1 MPLHKIP
8 LCSFKYVG
16 DIHSSG
22 TFIYKQEEYI
32 SKTKEMFLKSQE
44 KKYIDIEKNK
54 DLNKE
59 SNISVYKHQVIPIV
73 LYRQIKIN
81 KTINK
86 LLKNMQKNNLIIV
99 NDILLNKFKSWN
111 VNRCT
116 NKTIEKYQ
124 DLNIKILDKKYNLKN
139 ICNQIYLNNEK
150 SFSFYSN
157 NDIFIKCNNSLLEPK
172 FKNIKIYNKKY
183 KLDRYKTNAD
193 IINNNFLSLDRY
205 KTQVYLNDNNLFLN
219 KYKKYIYKNKH
230 NNNLDNWKNFFDVID
245 YKSMFLDSHKKTM
258 YTSMNENFINQY
270 KKQIYLN
277 QHIEFLTSYKA
288 NVYKNEYKHFLN
300 SSYINIGMIN
310 SNTHFIENKLKEASI
325 ILSNKKVNKEIE
337 KKYKEIYLTNDTN
350 YLNIS
355 KINIYL
361 NNNNNFLNLS
371 LKQSLKTKNIET
383 LIKSYTIAEDHKN
396 ILFLNK
402 YKKYISF
409 NNNMFIEKSKK
420 KLSTQNNIF
429 LNKTFSNISKPN
441 YLHLNKSYSN
451 IIIDEFDLL
460 QKTFINKQFY
470 KKNNIWLTKEKN
482 IKSINK
488 DDNQSDLESSKTI
501 SAKEIYRTDAIKN
514 ATFSHKDIIDI
525 KYYKELINS
534 DKQISVT
541 TDKKTSKTIKE
552 ISPFDDVLIESMKK
566 DLNKTNTILFDK
578 RKKDI
583 ISYKNKIVLNKQYK
597 SITAQNKNKLI
608 GKTYIKTNK
617 DINDKNIKR
626 IKPNNI
632 NKKENVL
639 LKHIYINE
647 MCNVKYDSLLEKVM
661 PVAEVF
667 KQDNVFLDKNI
678 MSYTI
683 VKEKG
688 NLLQHVY
695 SNSIFKGTLSML
707 SHVKNI
713 EMAKETSNH
722 LIKTHKLLNKTY
734 NKSLKKSKTTIHKN
748 KDNSLEVTER
758 WWVLNPTSPFDRKIL
773 PFDYDYSKMPLV
785 SNNNIIK
792 TSKVI
797 NQHPISFAPYMIDS
811 GNGGNDLNY
820 GTKEIDVSIEIMLD
834 MVNIVGMI
842 VLQDINKFKNCTG
855 QEALEF
861 ILELIF
867 DWLNMDSTI
876 RKMNQNNSREHYL
889 RCYRWIRW
897 EAEQLWFEADE
908 DHTIYKNLGIKFAG
922 ALLGKLIEYMKYH
935 HFDIVPFWRN
945 LRFMDI
951 ERHFNKAKNED
962 IFKDVDKIKSHRH
975 YMLNTQI
982 QTKQHLFQK

>member
-16 DIHSSG
+16 DVHSSG

-54 DLNKE
+54 DLNRE
-59 SNISVYKHQVIPIV
+59 SNISLYKQQVIPIV

-86 LLKNMQKNNLIIV
+86 LLENVMKNNLIAKDYV
-99 NDILLNKFKSWN
+99 LLNKFKLWN
-111 VNRCT
+111 I
-116 NKTIEKYQ
+116 NKNTSKIIQKYQ
-124 DLNIKILDKKYNLKN
+124 NIDIKNIGKIYNLNNNNKQIYLDNKRAFLFHSDKHIFIENDNIFTCSKYREIQNSYSNLLLDSKYRNMIKDNEKYNLN
-139 ICNQIYLNNEK
+139 
-150 SFSFYSN
+150 
-157 NDIFIKCNNSLLEPK
+157 
-172 FKNIKIYNKKY
+172 KY
-183 KLDRYKTNAD
+183 KVKIDVINNRILSLDKYKSYIYKNNHKNELDRYKIQAD
-193 IINNNFLSLDRY
+193 IINYSSLFLNRY
-205 KTQVYLNDNNLFLN
+205 KTNIYKDVNEQFINRYKVELYTNSHIDFFTSYKTNIYINKNIESLSNSYKNINKINDTFYCRKKLEEINIILNNKIISKEIDNKSNGIYLINNINYLNKSKNSIYLNSKNNCLDLTFKKLFKINKGESLIKTHSIIQYYEDVLLLN
-219 KYKKYIYKNKH
+219 KYKN
-230 NNNLDNWKNFFDVID
+230 
-245 YKSMFLDSHKKTM
+245 
-258 YTSMNENFINQY
+258 
-270 KKQIYLN
+270 
-277 QHIEFLTSYKA
+277 
-288 NVYKNEYKHFLN
+288 
-300 SSYINIGMIN
+300 
-310 SNTHFIENKLKEASI
+310 SI
-325 ILSNKKVNKEIE
+325 ILNSNIF
-337 KKYKEIYLTNDTN
+337 T
-350 YLNIS
+350 
-355 KINIYL
+355 
-361 NNNNNFLNLS
+361 
-371 LKQSLKTKNIET
+371 
-383 LIKSYTIAEDHKN
+383 
-396 ILFLNK
+396 
-402 YKKYISF
+402 
-409 NNNMFIEKSKK
+409 EKSKK
-420 KLSTQNNIF
+420 ELNILDNIF
-429 LNKTFSNISKPN
+429 ID
-441 YLHLNKSYSN
+441 KSYSN
-451 IIIDEFDLL
+451 IDKSNYLCLDKSFTNIIKNESDLL
-460 QKTFINKQFY
+460 EKMFINKQFY
-470 KKNNIWLTKEKN
+470 KKDGLWLTKKKGIKDINIINVMKN
-482 IKSINK
+482 I
-488 DDNQSDLESSKTI
+488 TI
-501 SAKEIYRTDAIKN
+501 SC
-514 ATFSHKDIIDI
+514 KDINNI
-525 KYYKELINS
+525 KTYKELINPN
-534 DKQISVT
+534 KGLNVFVT
-541 TDKKTSKTIKE
+541 KKLKKKNKE
-552 ISPFDDVLIESMKK
+552 IYNSDNIFIEHTKK
-566 DLNKTNTILFDK
+566 DLNKTNNILLN
-578 RKKDI
+578 KKKKNI
-583 ISYKNKIVLNKQYK
+583 NSHRNKILLNKK
-597 SITAQNKNKLI
+597 FKFVTVQNKNKLI

-617 DINDKNIKR
+617 DINGKNIKR

-713 EMAKETSNH
+713 EMVKETSNH
-722 LIKTHKLLNKTY
+722 LIKKHKLLNKTC
-734 NKSLKKSKTTIHKN
+734 NKSLEKGKTTIHKN
-748 KDNSLEVTER
+748 KDNFLEVTER

-797 NQHPISFAPYMIDS
+797 NQHPISFAPYMID
-811 GNGGNDLNY
+811 GNNGGKDLDF

-842 VLQDINKFKNCTG
+842 VLQDVSKFKNCTG

-867 DWLNMDSTI
+867 DWLSMDSTI
-876 RKMNQNNSREHYL
+876 RKMEQNNSREHYL
-889 RCYRWIRW
+889 RGYRWIRW

-908 DHTIYKNLGIKFAG
+908 NHTIYKNLGIKFAG

-945 LRFMDI
+945 LRFMDV
-951 ERHFNKAKNED
+951 ERQFNKAKNKD

>member
-16 DIHSSG
+16 DVRSSG

-86 LLKNMQKNNLIIV
+86 LLDNVMENNLIAKDYV
-99 NDILLNKFKSWN
+99 LLNKFKLWN
-111 VNRCT
+111 I
-116 NKTIEKYQ
+116 NKNTSKIIQKYQ
-124 DLNIKILDKKYNLKN
+124 NRDIENIGKKYNLNNNNK
-139 ICNQIYLNNEK
+139 QIYLDNK
-150 SFSFYSN
+150 RSFLFHSDKHIFIEN
-157 NDIFIKCNNSLLEPK
+157 DDIFICSKYREIQKNYSNLLLDSRYR
-172 FKNIKIYNKKY
+172 NMIKDNEKYNLNKY
-183 KLDRYKTNAD
+183 KVKIDVINNRILSLDKYKNYIYKNNHKNELDRYKIQAD
-193 IINNNFLSLDRY
+193 VINYSSLFLNRY
-205 KTQVYLNDNNLFLN
+205 KTN
-219 KYKKYIYKNKH
+219 IYKDVNEQFINRYKVELYTNKH
-230 NNNLDNWKNFFDVID
+230 INFF
-245 YKSMFLDSHKKTM
+245 
-258 YTSMNENFINQY
+258 
-270 KKQIYLN
+270 
-277 QHIEFLTSYKA
+277 TSYKA
-288 NVYKNEYKHFLN
+288 NIYVNKNIENLSNSYKNINKTNDIFYCGKKLEE
-300 SSYINIGMIN
+300 INIILN
-310 SNTHFIENKLKEASI
+310 NKI
-325 ILSNKKVNKEIE
+325 ISKEIDN
-337 KKYKEIYLTNDTN
+337 KSNGIYLINNIN
-350 YLNIS
+350 YLTKSRN
-355 KINIYL
+355 NIYL
-361 NNNNNFLNLS
+361 NSKNNCLDLTFKKLFKINKGES
-371 LKQSLKTKNIET
+371 
-383 LIKSYTIAEDHKN
+383 LIKTHSTIQYYEDA
-396 ILFLNK
+396 LLLNK
-402 YKKYISF
+402 YKNSIILNSNIF
-409 NNNMFIEKSKK
+409 TEKSKK
-420 KLSTQNNIF
+420 ELNILGNIF
-429 LNKTFSNISKPN
+429 LD
-441 YLHLNKSYSN
+441 KSYSN
-451 IIIDEFDLL
+451 IDKSNYLYLDKSFTNIMKNKSDLL
-460 QKTFINKQFY
+460 EKMFINKQFY
-470 KKNNIWLTKEKN
+470 KKDGLWLTKKKGIKDINIINVMKN
-482 IKSINK
+482 I
-488 DDNQSDLESSKTI
+488 TI
-501 SAKEIYRTDAIKN
+501 SC
-514 ATFSHKDIIDI
+514 KDINNI
-525 KYYKELINS
+525 KTYKELINPN
-534 DKQISVT
+534 KGINVFIT
-541 TDKKTSKTIKE
+541 KKLKKKNKE
-552 ISPFDDVLIESMKK
+552 IDNSDNIFIEHIKR
-566 DLNKTNTILFDK
+566 DLNKTNNILLN
-578 RKKDI
+578 KKKKNI
-583 ISYKNKIVLNKQYK
+583 NSHRNKILLNKEFK
-597 SITAQNKNKLI
+597 FVTVQNKNKLI
-608 GKTYIKTNK
+608 GRTYIKTNK

-695 SNSIFKGTLSML
+695 SNSIFKRTLSML

-908 DHTIYKNLGIKFAG
+908 DHTIYKNLGIKFAS

>member
-16 DIHSSG
+16 DVRSSG

-86 LLKNMQKNNLIIV
+86 LLDNVMENNLIAKDYV
-99 NDILLNKFKSWN
+99 LLNKFKLWN
-111 VNRCT
+111 I
-116 NKTIEKYQ
+116 NKNTSKIIQKYQ
-124 DLNIKILDKKYNLKN
+124 NRDIENIGKKYNLNNNNK
-139 ICNQIYLNNEK
+139 QIYLDNK
-150 SFSFYSN
+150 RSFLFHSDKHIFIEN
-157 NDIFIKCNNSLLEPK
+157 DDIFICSKYREIQKNYSNLLLDSRYR
-172 FKNIKIYNKKY
+172 NMIKDNEKYNLNKY
-183 KLDRYKTNAD
+183 KVKIDVINNRILSLDKYKNYIYKNNHKNELDRYKIQAD
-193 IINNNFLSLDRY
+193 VINYSSLFLNRY
-205 KTQVYLNDNNLFLN
+205 KTN
-219 KYKKYIYKNKH
+219 IYKDVNEQFINRYKVELYTNKH
-230 NNNLDNWKNFFDVID
+230 INFF
-245 YKSMFLDSHKKTM
+245 
-258 YTSMNENFINQY
+258 
-270 KKQIYLN
+270 
-277 QHIEFLTSYKA
+277 TSYKA
-288 NVYKNEYKHFLN
+288 NIYVNKNIENLSNSYKNINKTNDIFYCGKKLEE
-300 SSYINIGMIN
+300 INIILN
-310 SNTHFIENKLKEASI
+310 NKI
-325 ILSNKKVNKEIE
+325 ISKEIDN
-337 KKYKEIYLTNDTN
+337 KSNGIYLINNIN
-350 YLNIS
+350 YLTKSRN
-355 KINIYL
+355 NIYL
-361 NNNNNFLNLS
+361 NSKNNCLDLTFKKLFKINKGES
-371 LKQSLKTKNIET
+371 
-383 LIKSYTIAEDHKN
+383 LIKTHSTIQYYEDA
-396 ILFLNK
+396 LLLNK
-402 YKKYISF
+402 YKNSIILNSNIF
-409 NNNMFIEKSKK
+409 TEKSKK
-420 KLSTQNNIF
+420 ELNILGNIF
-429 LNKTFSNISKPN
+429 LD
-441 YLHLNKSYSN
+441 KSYSN
-451 IIIDEFDLL
+451 IDKSNYLYLDKSFTNIMKNKSDLL
-460 QKTFINKQFY
+460 EKMFINKQFY
-470 KKNNIWLTKEKN
+470 KKDGLWLTKKKGIKDINIINVMKN
-482 IKSINK
+482 I
-488 DDNQSDLESSKTI
+488 TI
-501 SAKEIYRTDAIKN
+501 SC
-514 ATFSHKDIIDI
+514 KDINNI
-525 KYYKELINS
+525 KTYKELINPN
-534 DKQISVT
+534 KGINVFIT
-541 TDKKTSKTIKE
+541 KKLKKKNKE
-552 ISPFDDVLIESMKK
+552 IDNSDNIFIEHTKR
-566 DLNKTNTILFDK
+566 DLNKTNNILLN
-578 RKKDI
+578 KKKKNI
-583 ISYKNKIVLNKQYK
+583 NSHRNKILLNKEFK
-597 SITAQNKNKLI
+597 FVTVQNKNKLI
-608 GKTYIKTNK
+608 GRTYIKTNK

-647 MCNVKYDSLLEKVM
+647 MCNVKYDSLLEKIM

-951 ERHFNKAKNED
+951 ERHFNKAKNQD
-962 IFKDVDKIKSHRH
+962 VFKDVDKIKSHRH
-975 YMLNTQI
+975 YMINTQM